1 MVLCNGAHIVFCP
14 ASHGGQTS
22 ETIKVTIGWVRAFR
36 TRPAAFCCKELNL
49 PHAVGSGAE
58 VLKMK
63 KPDFKNMWKATK
75 KKSLH
80 LRKSSLW
87 MGAFLVVF
95 LIVLSCGVLFAGES
109 EPENPIGDKS
119 DSFDT
124 ASVIMNCESDEDDKV
139 YVPVPVATEPDQS
152 TESEQSSSGVNGQ
165 EEQQQDPKE
174 EDPQQEEQ
182 QTPPEQAPQEEK
194 ITKPAASARS
204 DKNNNAAPNGGGG
217 TSGGTDPSGEK
228 ADKVYFTTTIKD
240 GETVTEKALSFQ
252 VKHKYDELKP
262 TKFTVSVNGTEVPQN
277 SLTSC
282 KVELIEGE
290 NTIRVAVTY
299 LDSTGKV
306 VATPYKD
313 YKVILNTKDL
323 VIDTDLQDGASVTE
337 ELFSFN
343 ATASYKDTAATL
355 TVQLNG
361 STVKSKGNGKY
372 QVRLKADK
380 NTFTLV
386 AKGGDLSKTEIYTV
400 TYKNSGEFSIKTDID
415 DSKPVIGE
423 AYSFN
428 AWLQNASSN
437 ASLQVTVNN
446 KTVRGK
452 NGFYSV
458 TLKFGSNKII
468 LNARDGEKPAKLE
481 YDIKMERKEASREE
495 QFPDGDR
502 SPKIKKIDITDGM
515 ETNSSTMNMT
525 VHAVDYKGNNLNANN
540 MLVYI
545 NDSPVI
551 NPWLNGGAQ
560 TFRMN
565 FTSGKNLVVVKLEDS
580 EGHQA
585 YYEYNVTYTPITG
598 PVGNAL
604 VSVEATTVGL
614 GYIIPPTSVPFYDDE
629 PASYVVD
636 RLLKESGITYDYGGS
651 FDNGFYLQRIYKQGL
666 MANFSIPEKLRQYID
681 DYGVFLE
688 ENKYELDS
696 LGEKDFIPSGSGWM
710 VAVDGLYT
718 GYGFSDMRLKNGS
731 VVKVRFTLYMGKDI
745 GDNSAAS
752 EGQTFPEIFVEP

>member
-1 MVLCNGAHIVFCP
+1 
-14 ASHGGQTS
+14 
-22 ETIKVTIGWVRAFR
+22 
-36 TRPAAFCCKELNL
+36 
-49 PHAVGSGAE
+49 
-58 VLKMK
+58 MK

-124 ASVIMNCESDEDDKV
+124 ASVIMNCESDEDDNV

-165 EEQQQDPKE
+165 EEQQQDPQE

-313 YKVILNTKDL
+313 YKVILNLKDI
-323 VIDTDLQDGASVTE
+323 VVETDLQDGLSVAE
-337 ELFSFN
+337 ELLSF
-343 ATASYKDTAATL
+343 TASAFYKGEKISL
-355 TVQLNG
+355 IVQQNG
-361 STVKSKGNGKY
+361 STVKPKGNGKY
-372 QVRLKADK
+372 QVRLKEGE
-380 NTFTLV
+380 NTFTFI
-386 AKGGDLSKTEIYTV
+386 AEGKTRKKRTV
-400 TYKNSGEFSIKTDID
+400 TYNNSGEFGIGTDLVD
-415 DSKPVIGE
+415 GSEVTGE
-423 AYSFN
+423 NFSFN
-428 AWLQNASSN
+428 VWLQNASSN

-446 KTVRGK
+446 KTVRGN
-452 NGFYSV
+452 NGLYSV
-458 TLKFGSNKII
+458 SLKFGENKII
-468 LNARDGEKPAKLE
+468 LNARDGEKTAKKPPITIIMKREPASP
-481 YDIKMERKEASREE
+481 DNP
-495 QFPDGDR
+495 FPDGDR
-502 SPKIKKIDITDGM
+502 SPKITKIDITDGM

-540 MLVYI
+540 MFVYI
-545 NDSPVI
+545 NGAMVLD
-551 NPWLNGGAQ
+551 PWLNGGAQ
-560 TFRMN
+560 TFRMK
-565 FTSGKNLVVVKLEDS
+565 FTSGKNLVVVKLADS

-585 YYEYNVTYTPITG
+585 YYEYYVTYTPITG

>member
-1 MVLCNGAHIVFCP
+1 
-14 ASHGGQTS
+14 
-22 ETIKVTIGWVRAFR
+22 
-36 TRPAAFCCKELNL
+36 
-49 PHAVGSGAE
+49 
-58 VLKMK
+58 MK

-124 ASVIMNCESDEDDKV
+124 ASVIMNCESDEDDNV

-165 EEQQQDPKE
+165 EEQQQDPQE

-323 VIDTDLQDGASVTE
+323 VIDINGIKDGAKVAQSG
-337 ELFSFN
+337 FSFE
-343 ATASYKDTAATL
+343 ASASYKNTKASL
-355 TVQLNG
+355 SVQLNG
-361 STVKSKGNGKY
+361 KTIKSKGNGKY
-372 QVRLKADK
+372 DVWLTSGK
-380 NTFTLV
+380 NTFTFEASGGGLKKNEERTV
-386 AKGGDLSKTEIYTV
+386 IYAPSGEPKVEFRFPEEIKEEIEFEVRVTGVPASKVEGITLTSTTAKINLIDKDKSTATYRYKATLKNGENKISARVKYDGNLLDPVIEKVELKRPSAGPGNEHPSGNLSPVITEI
-400 TYKNSGEFSIKTDID
+400 N
-415 DSKPVIGE
+415 
-423 AYSFN
+423 
-428 AWLQNASSN
+428 
-437 ASLQVTVNN
+437 
-446 KTVRGK
+446 
-452 NGFYSV
+452 
-458 TLKFGSNKII
+458 
-468 LNARDGEKPAKLE
+468 
-481 YDIKMERKEASREE
+481 
-495 QFPDGDR
+495 
-502 SPKIKKIDITDGM
+502 ITNGM
-515 ETNSSTMNMT
+515 ETNSSTLNML
-525 VHAVDYKGNNLNANN
+525 VHAVDYKKANLNANN
-540 MLVYI
+540 MRVLLNGLQVM
-545 NDSPVI
+545 
-551 NPWLNGGAQ
+551 NPWLNNGAM
-560 TFRMN
+560 TYAMKFA
-565 FTSGKNLVVVKLEDS
+565 SGENHVEIYLRDS
-580 EGHQA
+580 EGYEA
-585 YYEYNVTYTPITG
+585 YYEYYVTYTPVTG

-614 GYIIPPTSVPFYDDE
+614 GYIIPPTSVPIYDDE

-710 VAVDGLYT
+710 VAVDGHYT
-718 GYGFSDMRLKNGS
+718 GYGFSDMRLTDGS

-745 GDNSAAS
+745 GDDSAAS

>member
-1 MVLCNGAHIVFCP
+1 
-14 ASHGGQTS
+14 
-22 ETIKVTIGWVRAFR
+22 
-36 TRPAAFCCKELNL
+36 
-49 PHAVGSGAE
+49 
-58 VLKMK
+58 MK

-75 KKSLH
+75 KKFLH

-124 ASVIMNCESDEDDKV
+124 ASVIMNCESDEDDNV

-228 ADKVYFTTTIKD
+228 ADKVYFTTDIKD
-240 GETVTEKALSFQ
+240 GETVTEKALSFN

-323 VIDTDLQDGASVTE
+323 VIETDLQDGAKVNQSH
-337 ELFSFN
+337 FSFN
-343 ATASYKDTAATL
+343 ASASYRGTPASL
-355 TVQLNG
+355 SIELNG
-361 STVKSKGNGKY
+361 KVLKSKGKGLYDVWLDEGNNTFI
-372 QVRLKADK
+372 LKASGGGLEKTETYTVNYAGSGMPTIETDLPTQTSNEEIEFVVRVTGVPASKVEGITLTSTTAKINLIDK
-380 NTFTLV
+380 DKSTATYRYKATLKNGV
-386 AKGGDLSKTEIYTV
+386 NKISARVKYDGNLLDPVIKEVELKRPSAGPGNDHPSGDLSPVITEI
-400 TYKNSGEFSIKTDID
+400 N
-415 DSKPVIGE
+415 
-423 AYSFN
+423 
-428 AWLQNASSN
+428 
-437 ASLQVTVNN
+437 
-446 KTVRGK
+446 
-452 NGFYSV
+452 
-458 TLKFGSNKII
+458 
-468 LNARDGEKPAKLE
+468 
-481 YDIKMERKEASREE
+481 
-495 QFPDGDR
+495 
-502 SPKIKKIDITDGM
+502 ITNGM
-515 ETNSSTMNMT
+515 ETNSSTLNML
-525 VHAVDYKGNNLNANN
+525 VHAVDYKKVNLNANN
-540 MLVYI
+540 MTVLLNGLQVM
-545 NDSPVI
+545 
-551 NPWLNGGAQ
+551 NPWLNNGAM
-560 TFRMN
+560 TYAMKFA
-565 FTSGKNLVVVKLEDS
+565 SGENHVEIYLRDS
-580 EGHQA
+580 EGYEA
-585 YYEYNVTYTPITG
+585 YYEYYVTYTPVTG

-636 RLLKESGITYDYGGS
+636 RLLKENGITYDYGGS

-710 VAVDGLYT
+710 VAVDGHYT
-718 GYGFSDMRLKNGS
+718 GYGFSDMRLTDGS

-745 GDNSAAS
+745 GDDSAAS